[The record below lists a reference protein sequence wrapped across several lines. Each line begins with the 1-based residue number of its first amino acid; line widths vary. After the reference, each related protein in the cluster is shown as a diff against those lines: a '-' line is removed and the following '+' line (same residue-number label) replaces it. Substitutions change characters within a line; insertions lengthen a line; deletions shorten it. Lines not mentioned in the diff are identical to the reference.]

1 MAACMRPTGPPPRLL
16 LPASAGLRI
25 GAASFLGGQARHRR
39 GCGRRLVALGRGI
52 ELEEGDL
59 LIHRLGLVLQRLGGG
74 RVLLDQRRVLLR
86 HLVHLGECLV
96 DLIDPGRLL
105 LTRRS
110 DLRHNVGDLLDR
122 GENLGE

>member
-1 MAACMRPTGPPPRLL
+1 LA
-16 LPASAGLRI
+16 
-25 GAASFLGGQARHRR
+25 
-39 GCGRRLVALGRGI
+39 
-52 ELEEGDL
+52 E
-59 LIHRLGLVLQRLGGG
+59 
-74 RVLLDQRRVLLR
+74 VLLDQRRVLLR
-86 HLVHLGECLV
+86 HLVHLGERLV